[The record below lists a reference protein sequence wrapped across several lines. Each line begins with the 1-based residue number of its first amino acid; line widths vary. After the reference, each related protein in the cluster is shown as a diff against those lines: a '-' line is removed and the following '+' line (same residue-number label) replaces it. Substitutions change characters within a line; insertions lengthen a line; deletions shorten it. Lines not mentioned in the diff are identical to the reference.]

1 MCSYYI
7 SNCPDF
13 VIVERPTLS
22 AKQQHHCLIPPV
34 LSFLSKDPKHSSPHY
49 LHLAAV
55 KLIHMSQP
63 SMIFP

>member
-13 VIVERPTLS
+13 VIVERPTVS

-49 LHLAAV
+49 LHLEAV
-55 KLIHMSQP
+55 KLIHMSHP